1 MVALARSRFTRSAKF
16 LAIGAAMALAVT
28 ACGGGG
34 SSSSSESPGASDSPA
49 AAGDGVLKLG
59 TLLPNTGGLSFFG
72 PPMTAGVDLAV
83 KEINAAG
90 GVNGKDVTT
99 MHRDSGDTTTNIAT
113 QSSTEMLGQNVS
125 AIIGAASSGVTKTVI
140 NQITGE
146 GTLMMSPANTS
157 PDFSTWDDKGL
168 YWRTAPSDVM
178 QGRILGNVMVGDG
191 AASVGM
197 IVLNDAYGTGLAK
210 NIRSAVE
217 GAGGEIVAESMFN
230 EGDSQFSSQVDEVV
244 AANPDA
250 IAILSFDQA
259 RSIVPLL
266 VQKGISPTKMY
277 FVDGNVTDYSKD
289 FDKGTLKGAQGTQ
302 PGSFAKAD
310 FKARLA
316 TVNDKLK
323 DWNYAAESY
332 DATTL
337 IALAATVAKA
347 TDGKSIAAQLEAVS
361 RDGDKCT
368 DFAACKKLLDEGK
381 DIDYDGVSGPISFDK
396 NGDITEGIMGIYKY
410 DENNVPQPLR
420 EEAGAV

>member
-1 MVALARSRFTRSAKF
+1 MVAHARSRFTRGGRL
-16 LAIGAAMALAVT
+16 LAVGAAVALTAT

-34 SSSSSESPGASDSPA
+34 GSTSQSPGGSGAPA
-49 AAGDGVLKLG
+49 ASGDGQLKLG
-59 TLLPNTGGLSFFG
+59 TLLPNTGALNFFG
-72 PPMTAGVDLAV
+72 PPMTAGVNLAV

-90 GVNGKDVTT
+90 GVNGKDVATIN
-99 MHRDSGDTTTNIAT
+99 RDSGDTTTNIAT
-113 QSSTEMLGQNVS
+113 QSTTEMLGQGVS

-191 AASVGM
+191 ASTVGM

-230 EGDSQFSSQVDEVV
+230 EGDSQFSSQIDEVV

-259 RSIVPLL
+259 RSIIPLL
-266 VQKGISPTKMY
+266 IQKGVPASKMY
-277 FVDGNVTDYSKD
+277 FVDGNITDYSKD

-302 PGSFAKAD
+302 PGSFAKDD

-316 TVNDKLK
+316 TVDDKLK
-323 DWNYAAESY
+323 NWNYAAESY
-332 DATTL
+332 DAATV
-337 IALAATVAKA
+337 IALAATAAKA
-347 TDGKSIAAQLEAVS
+347 ADGKSIASQLEAVS
-361 RDGDKCT
+361 RDGEKCT
-368 DFAACKKLLDEGK
+368 DFASCKKLLDEGK
-381 DIDYDGVSGPISFDK
+381 DIDYDGISGPISFDK
-396 NGDITEGIMGIYKY
+396 NGDISEGIMGIYKY
-410 DENNVPQPLR
+410 DDNNVPQPLR

>member
-1 MVALARSRFTRSAKF
+1 MVALARSRFTRGSRL
-16 LAIGAAMALAVT
+16 LAVGAALALTAT

-34 SSSSSESPGASDSPA
+34 NDSSGGSGSSGD
-49 AAGDGVLKLG
+49 AGDGQLKLG
-59 TLLPNTGGLSFFG
+59 TLLPNTGALSFFG

-90 GVNGKDVTT
+90 GVNGKDVST

-113 QSSTEMLGQNVS
+113 QSTAEMLGQNVS

-140 NQITGE
+140 NQVTGE

-157 PDFSTWDDKGL
+157 PDFSTWDDKDL

-191 AASVGM
+191 ASSVGM

-210 NIRSAVE
+210 NIRAAVE

-244 AANPDA
+244 AAKPDA

-259 RSIVPLL
+259 RSIIPLL
-266 VQKGISPTKMY
+266 VQKGIPASKMY
-277 FVDGNVTDYSKD
+277 FVDGNITDYSKD
-289 FDKGTLKGAQGTQ
+289 FDKGTLEGAQGTQ
-302 PGSFAKAD
+302 PGSFAADD
-310 FKARLA
+310 FKERLA
-316 TVNDKLK
+316 TVDDGLR

-332 DATTL
+332 DAATL
-337 IALAATVAKA
+337 IALAATAAKSN
-347 TDGKSIAAQLEAVS
+347 DGKAIAEQLEAVS
-361 RDGDKCT
+361 RDGEKCT
-368 DFAACKKLLDEGK
+368 DFAACKTLLDEGK
-381 DIDYDGVSGPISFDK
+381 DIDYDGVSGPISFDG
-396 NGDITEGIMGIYKY
+396 NGDISEGIMGIYKY
-410 DENNVPQPLR
+410 DETNVPQPLR

>member
-1 MVALARSRFTRSAKF
+1 MVARTRSRFARRSRL
-16 LAIGAAMALAVT
+16 LAIGAALALTAT

-34 SSSSSESPGASDSPA
+34 GGSDATSSSATGSG

-72 PPMTAGVDLAV
+72 PPMTAGVDLAI
-83 KEINAAG
+83 KDINAAG
-90 GVNGKDVTT
+90 GVNGKDATV

-113 QSSTEMLGQNVS
+113 QSSTEMLGQGVS
-125 AIIGAASSGVTKTVI
+125 AILGAASSGVTKTVI
-140 NQITGE
+140 NQITGA

-157 PDFSTWDDKGL
+157 PDFTNWDDKGL

-191 AASVGM
+191 AATVGM

-210 NIRSAVE
+210 NIRTAVE

-244 AANPDA
+244 AAKPDA

-259 RSIVPLL
+259 RSIIPLL
-266 VQKGISPTKMY
+266 IQKGIDPTTMY

-289 FDKGTLKGAQGTQ
+289 FDKGTLKGAKGTQ
-302 PGSFAKAD
+302 PGSFAGDD
-310 FKARLA
+310 FKKRLA
-316 TVNDKLK
+316 TVDDKLK

-337 IALAATVAKA
+337 IALAATVAKSV
-347 TDGKSIAAQLEAVS
+347 DGAAIAKELEGVS
-361 RDGDKCT
+361 RDGEKCK
-368 DFAACKKLLDEGK
+368 DFAGCKKLLDEGK
-381 DIDYDGVSGPISFDK
+381 DIDYDGISGPISFDA
-396 NGDITEGIMGIYKY
+396 NGDITEGIMGVYEY
-410 DENNVPQPLR
+410 DANNVPKPLR